1 MNLFAKCLLVSTS
14 LSPAF
19 FVMGVNQ
26 FERCNWLL
34 GTIWIVL
41 TVVLISVCLGLLKYV
56 AKNGSKSP
64 LYIKEFESK
73 DQEILTYL
81 FIYLLPFI
89 QSDNPT
95 FASMW
100 ITGVVSLIILI
111 LFIAHVGAFHVNPV
125 MRLFRY
131 RFYAIKNDH
140 GVPNLLISNRAIVRP
155 DKRLQAVKLARNVY
169 LYTEDKDV

>member
-1 MNLFAKCLLVSTS
+1 MNLFAKSLLVSTS

-19 FVMGVNQ
+19 LVMGVNQ
-26 FERCNWLL
+26 FERCNWLF
-34 GTIWIVL
+34 GAICMAL
-41 TVVLISVCLGLLKYV
+41 TLFSVGVCLGLLKYV
-56 AKNGSKSP
+56 GKNGPESP
-64 LYIKEFESK
+64 IYIKEFESK
-73 DQEILTYL
+73 DQEVLTYL

-100 ITGVVSLIILI
+100 ITGIVSLVILI
-111 LFIAHVGAFHVNPV
+111 LFIAHVGAFHFNPV

-131 RFYAIKNDH
+131 RFYAIKNAH
-140 GVPNLLISNRAIVRP
+140 GVPNLLISNKVIPRP
-155 DKRLQAVKLARNVY
+155 DKKLQTVRLARNVY